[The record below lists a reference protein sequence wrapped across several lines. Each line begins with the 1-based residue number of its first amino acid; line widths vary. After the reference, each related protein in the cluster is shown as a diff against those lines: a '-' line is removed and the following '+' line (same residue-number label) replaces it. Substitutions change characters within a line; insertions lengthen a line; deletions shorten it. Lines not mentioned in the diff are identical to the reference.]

1 MIPAIIPLATQVAAD
16 FGVGWIV
23 HGGVMT
29 AVNCGGVGTLTT
41 AKRLC
46 IGVAELAI
54 AGIGCE
60 KVNEYIDETFEKAA
74 KFIVDKDLDKKFMKG
89 GGNNG

>member
-1 MIPAIIPLATQVAAD
+1 MIPAIVPLTTQVAAD

-29 AVNCGGVGTLTT
+29 AVNCGGVGNLTV
-41 AKRLC
+41 AKRVC

-54 AGIGCE
+54 TGIGCE
-60 KVNEYIDETFEKAA
+60 KVNNYIDDTFDKVA
-74 KFIVDKDLDKKFMKG
+74 KFIVDRDLDKKYMKG
-89 GGNNG
+89 GGK

>member
-29 AVNCGGVGTLTT
+29 AVNVGGVGNLTV
-41 AKRLC
+41 AKKVC
-46 IGVAELAI
+46 IGAAELAI
-54 AGIGCE
+54 TGIGCE
-60 KVNEYIDETFEKAA
+60 KVNEYIDDTFDKIA
-74 KFIVDKDLDKKFMKG
+74 KFMVDKDLDKKFMKG
-89 GGNNG
+89 GGK

>member
-23 HGGVMT
+23 HGGIKMAT
-29 AVNCGGVGTLTT
+29 CMNEVNT
-41 AKRLC
+41 AKKVC

-54 AGIGCE
+54 TGIGCE
-60 KVNEYIDETFEKAA
+60 KVNEYIDDAFDKAA
-74 KFIVDKDLDKKFMKG
+74 KYLVDRDLDKKIMKG
-89 GGNNG
+89 GGKNG